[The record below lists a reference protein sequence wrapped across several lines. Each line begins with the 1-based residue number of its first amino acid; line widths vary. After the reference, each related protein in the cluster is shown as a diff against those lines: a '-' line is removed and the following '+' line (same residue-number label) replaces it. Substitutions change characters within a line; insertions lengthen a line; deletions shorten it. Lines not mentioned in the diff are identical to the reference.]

1 MQDADYSVLQEMMIR
16 EQIARRGLTNPRLLD
31 AFRRVPR
38 HRFVPPEARRDAYR
52 DGPLPIGGGQTIS
65 QPYIVALMTSLLH
78 LDGTQRVLEIGTGS
92 GYQAAILGLLA
103 GSVHTVERLPELA
116 ERAAALL
123 RDLGYTNIFVHTG
136 DGSLGWSEA
145 APYDSILVTAAA
157 PRAPDAL
164 LEQLAPGGC
173 LVLPVGGRSGQEL
186 QVWTRTPSGMEME
199 NNVPVAFVPLR
210 GQEGWPEKDWQ

>member
-1 MQDADYSVLQEMMIR
+1 MDAADFSALQEMMIR
-16 EQIARRGLTNPRLLD
+16 EQIARRGLKDPRLLE

-38 HRFVPPEARRDAYR
+38 HRFVPPDLRRDAYR

-103 GSVHTVERLPELA
+103 RSVHTVEFLPELA
-116 ERAAALL
+116 DRAEALL

-136 DGSLGWSEA
+136 DGSLGWPEA

-164 LEQLAPGGC
+164 LDQLAVGGC
-173 LVLPVGGRSGQEL
+173 LVIPVGGRAGQEL
-186 QVWTRTPSGMEME
+186 QVWTRTPAGVEME
-199 NNVPVAFVPLR
+199 SNVPVAFVPLR
-210 GQEGWPEKDWQ
+210 GQEGWPEEDWA